1 MRPSASSLVGQINFL
16 TISVPSSV
24 SHNCLKE
31 DVNCFDIES
40 SFSLLTW
47 PLLAGAPVVVDCDR
61 QEREGLGNVD
71 KLMCMWRER
80 KTERRKRNRWTE
92 REKVQ
97 LHR

>member
-1 MRPSASSLVGQINFL
+1 M
-16 TISVPSSV
+16 
-24 SHNCLKE
+24 
-31 DVNCFDIES
+31 
-40 SFSLLTW
+40 LTW

-92 REKVQ
+92 TDSEC
-97 LHR
+97 

>member
-1 MRPSASSLVGQINFL
+1 MRPSASSLVGQIDFL

-80 KTERRKRNRWTE
+80 SKWTE
-92 REKVQ
+92 KKKVQ